1 MEINREDA
9 LKELGYDVIT
19 SSPYDLLKAV
29 EVNTSST
36 EIKPV
41 YLNGGNDIERNTK
54 VLDEFSEWLT
64 AYKNLNKPERLSI
77 SDIAVTTSTERLVH
91 GTMLIVNGMNGMTQV
106 SRQSL
111 KHIMDIMGHL
121 EDRYGARVYLSQVS
135 SHSDVFYYMLSFVI
149 WKDGMI
155 ARDTHEWGNLKP
167 LYHIETR

>member
-41 YLNGGNDIERNTK
+41 YLNGGDDIEINTK

-64 AYKNLNKPERLSI
+64 AYKNLNKYCISGSLS
-77 SDIAVTTSTERLVH
+77 T
-91 GTMLIVNGMNGMTQV
+91 
-106 SRQSL
+106 
-111 KHIMDIMGHL
+111 
-121 EDRYGARVYLSQVS
+121 
-135 SHSDVFYYMLSFVI
+135 
-149 WKDGMI
+149 
-155 ARDTHEWGNLKP
+155 
-167 LYHIETR
+167 